1 MHWEG
6 AQKPH
11 CCARR
16 LERWHEELAAWRA
29 RISACEGESAAGCFI
44 ARQAGTQQMSS
55 CSPGL
60 QRLSSELP
68 LQMTHLPTKQSVLFA
83 RNGLIN
89 ALMILHIF
97 FPRFFF
103 LFVCLFQS
111 CYHIQMSAGPFEIF
125 LNGKI
130 KNQPVLEMESQVQT
144 NPGWE
149 LQDFRI
155 HKSLEP
161 D

>member
-1 MHWEG
+1 MHWEE

-16 LERWHEELAAWRA
+16 LERRREELAARRA
-29 RISACEGESAAGCFI
+29 RISTCEGESAAGCFV

-83 RNGLIN
+83 HNGLIN

-103 LFVCLFQS
+103 FVCLFQS

-130 KNQPVLEMESQVQT
+130 KNQPALEMESQVQT
-144 NPGWE
+144 YTGCE
-149 LQDFRI
+149 LQPGF
-155 HKSLEP
+155 
-161 D
+161 